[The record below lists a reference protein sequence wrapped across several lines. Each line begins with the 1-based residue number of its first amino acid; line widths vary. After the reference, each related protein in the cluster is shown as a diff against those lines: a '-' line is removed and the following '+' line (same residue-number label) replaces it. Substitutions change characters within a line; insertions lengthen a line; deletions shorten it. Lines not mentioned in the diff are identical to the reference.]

1 VLARFARARSQSPGY
16 EDTLYG
22 CDQLSAEPLMVFPDG
37 GILTVALLRRPV
49 DKAVACVEINYSNDF
64 AGKSATDRPNSK
76 GIERVLL

>member
-1 VLARFARARSQSPGY
+1 
-16 EDTLYG
+16 
-22 CDQLSAEPLMVFPDG
+22 MVFPDG